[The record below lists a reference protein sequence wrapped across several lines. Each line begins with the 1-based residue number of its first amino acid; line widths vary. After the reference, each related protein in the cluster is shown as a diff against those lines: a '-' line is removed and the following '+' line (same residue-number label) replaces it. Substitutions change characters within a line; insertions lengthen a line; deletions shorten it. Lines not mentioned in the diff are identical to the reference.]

1 MQTDLCFGIKDIEF
15 IIEKNYNINCRYTVS
30 DKDSHR
36 IMYVKGGKAELRF
49 CHMSLIVEKGD
60 IIVLY
65 PHEEYTLKS
74 CGTENWTFSAIAFC
88 PSAVFP
94 KFERVIKL
102 QNPFKYES
110 YFQRAFS
117 IWQQRSAGYKLYI
130 SSLLYMIF
138 YDLLKESEKTLSKTD
153 PFTVYGALIKK
164 SAVGEGFALAF
175 KQLCDMADIDCIV
188 VSGKRDGAPHM
199 WNLVLNR
206 GEWSH
211 VDCSYDAGDD
221 VLNYTVFGLTDEE
234 MPSQYTWDRNAYPE
248 AASHVLREMLS
259 LPVDESVNGEGSV
272 SMESTVDD
280 ETTIVAEEI
289 SSDEGGIVSDAGTED

>member
-30 DKDSHR
+30 AKDSHR

-138 YDLLKESEKTLSKTD
+138 YDLLKESEKCQNNTYIEKVKNYINSNYTNKLTLK
-153 PFTVYGALIKK
+153 
-164 SAVGEGFALAF
+164 ELAS
-175 KQLCDMADIDCIV
+175 
-188 VSGKRDGAPHM
+188 VSGYS
-199 WNLVLNR
+199 V
-206 GEWSH
+206 
-211 VDCSYDAGDD
+211 SYFKVCFVKNTGISPMRYINILRIEHAKELLGTG
-221 VLNYTVFGLTDEE
+221 LYTVSETARECGFENLYYFSNVFKKITGIR
-234 MPSQYTWDRNAYPE
+234 PSNY
-248 AASHVLREMLS
+248 
-259 LPVDESVNGEGSV
+259 
-272 SMESTVDD
+272 
-280 ETTIVAEEI
+280 
-289 SSDEGGIVSDAGTED
+289 